1 MSMTHLSQREANDIT
16 QLFLKEISATL
27 VDPQG
32 RIISLIK
39 GIDDNIIIMGLTRV
53 RYDSRLKLTI

>member
-39 GIDDNIIIMGLTRV
+39 GIDDNIIIMCLMTV
-53 RYDSRLKLTI
+53 RYGSQLKLTI

>member
-1 MSMTHLSQREANDIT
+1 MTHLSQREANDIT

>member
-16 QLFLKEISATL
+16 QLVLKEISATL

-39 GIDDNIIIMGLTRV
+39 GIDDDIIIMDLMTVG
-53 RYDSRLKLTI
+53 

>member
-1 MSMTHLSQREANDIT
+1 MSMTHLSQREANDTT

-27 VDPQG
+27 VNPQG

-39 GIDDNIIIMGLTRV
+39 GIDDNIIIMGLMTV
-53 RYDSRLKLTI
+53 RYGSQLKLTI

>member
-1 MSMTHLSQREANDIT
+1 MTHLSQREANDIT

-53 RYDSRLKLTI
+53 RYGSRLKLTI

>member
-16 QLFLKEISATL
+16 QLFLKEISAAL

-53 RYDSRLKLTI
+53 RYGSRLKLTI